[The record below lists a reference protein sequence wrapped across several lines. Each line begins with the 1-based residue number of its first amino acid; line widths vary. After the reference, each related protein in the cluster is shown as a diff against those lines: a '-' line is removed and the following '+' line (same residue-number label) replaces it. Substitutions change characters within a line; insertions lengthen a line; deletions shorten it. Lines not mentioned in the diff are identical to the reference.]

1 MAASRPLIEGKDFSV
16 CFRIGPDPSVAVI
29 SFHSGAGEHGALE
42 IADAL
47 AQELGCSL
55 YIFENTMGVYADTH
69 TTSNNFD
76 DPRAVAAVEYAQ
88 VAVAMHGAANR
99 SDFPAMCTFVGGT
112 NKYLRMAFIR
122 RLREDGRFGAVDAV
136 LDSLFWRDLEKQ
148 ESRIAPS
155 SEEYNAKWIQIY
167 VMPFSRREITTNRAV
182 DNFRPLERPM
192 LRFLQRR
199 LGRYWDETVN
209 R

>member
-16 CFRIGPDPSVAVI
+16 CFRIGPDPSVAVL

-88 VAVAMHGAANR
+88 VAVAMHGAAN
-99 SDFPAMCTFVGGT
+99 SPDFPPMCTFVGGSNT
-112 NKYLRMAFIR
+112 DLRMAFIR

-136 LDSLFWRDLEKQ
+136 LDYPVLAGFGETG
-148 ESRIAPS
+148 
-155 SEEYNAKWIQIY
+155 IQ
-167 VMPFSRREITTNRAV
+167 NRAQLGGIQCEMAT
-182 DNFRPLERPM
+182 D
-192 LRFLQRR
+192 LRNAVFEAGNYDQSSRGQLSA
-199 LGRYWDETVN
+199 LGKAYVAILAAAIREVLG
-209 R
+209 

>member
-16 CFRIGPDPSVAVI
+16 CFRIGPDPSVAVL
-29 SFHSGAGEHGALE
+29 SFHSGAGEHGAQE

-99 SDFPAMCTFVGGT
+99 SDFPAMCTFVGGSNT
-112 NKYLRMAFIR
+112 DLRMAFIR
-122 RLREDGRFGAVDAV
+122 RLREDGRGGDAW
-136 LDSLFWRDLEKQ
+136 SC
-148 ESRIAPS
+148 
-155 SEEYNAKWIQIY
+155 
-167 VMPFSRREITTNRAV
+167 
-182 DNFRPLERPM
+182 
-192 LRFLQRR
+192 
-199 LGRYWDETVN
+199 
-209 R
+209 

>member
-16 CFRIGPDPSVAVI
+16 CFRVGPDPSVAVL
-29 SFHSGAGEHGALE
+29 SFHSGAGEHGAQE

-88 VAVAMHGAANR
+88 VAVAMHGAA
-99 SDFPAMCTFVGGT
+99 SSPDFPAMCTFVGGT
-112 NKYLRMAFIR
+112 NTDLRMAFIR

-136 LDSLFWRDLEKQ
+136 LDYPVLAGFGETG
-148 ESRIAPS
+148 
-155 SEEYNAKWIQIY
+155 IQ
-167 VMPFSRREITTNRAV
+167 NRAQLGGIQCEMTTDHFV
-182 DNFRPLERPM
+182 QMFRCTNPSK
-192 LRFLQRR
+192 
-199 LGRYWDETVN
+199 
-209 R
+209 